1 MSSDLSGS
9 LALLQEPF
17 MQRALLGGL
26 ITGVLGGW
34 VGSLAVLRQLSFF
47 DEALGQASLL
57 GISFALLMSL
67 SPSLL
72 LLPFALG
79 FAVLLRLL
87 LKRSSL
93 SADALLSLMCSSALA
108 LSVVLLSS
116 LPGARLSLQQLLFGD
131 ILGISWSD
139 LVPML
144 LLLIITLTYGV
155 ISRRAQI
162 LISVDPLLARSRGVA
177 VETHRMA
184 LLGLLA
190 LVVAVSIKAV
200 GVLLISG
207 FVVIPACTARLLS
220 RSFTAYVLLASGI
233 GALSAVLGLLGSAV
247 LNQPSGPMVV
257 LMQAFLFGLTFALAG
272 LLAQRWAGAA
282 ATAASAGH
290 GG

>member
-1 MSSDLSGS
+1 MTADWTTS

-47 DEALGQASLL
+47 AEALGQASLL
-57 GISFALLMSL
+57 GISLALLLSL
-67 SPSLL
+67 SPPLL
-72 LLPFALG
+72 LILFALG
-79 FAVLLRLL
+79 FAALLRVLLQRIA
-87 LKRSSL
+87 L

-108 LSVVLLSS
+108 LSVVLLSA

-131 ILGISWSD
+131 ILGIGWSD
-139 LVPML
+139 LMPML
-144 LLLIITLTYGV
+144 VLLIVTLAYGL

-177 VETHRMA
+177 VESHRMA
-184 LLGLLA
+184 LLALLA

-220 RSFTAYVLLASGI
+220 RSFSAYVLLASGL
-233 GALSAVLGLLGSAV
+233 GALSAVLGLLGSAAF
-247 LNQPSGPMVV
+247 NQPSGPMVV
-257 LMQAFLFGLTFALAG
+257 LVQALLFVLTLVLAV
-272 LLAQRWAGAA
+272 LLAPRSAASA
-282 ATAASAGH
+282 ATAVSADH
-290 GG
+290 AH

>member
-47 DEALGQASLL
+47 AEALGQASLL

-220 RSFTAYVLLASGI
+220 RSFTAYVLFASGI

-282 ATAASAGH
+282 ATAASADH